1 MKVSVSLRGRP
12 RAMNEQPGEVPPMSA
27 SAVVVEPAL
36 VQIGHGAQTQFTANV
51 EGASAGVTWEVRGL
65 GTVDAN
71 GLYTAP
77 AGGAFRAEVVAR
89 STSEPAAIGLAA
101 VDVGP

>member
-1 MKVSVSLRGRP
+1 
-12 RAMNEQPGEVPPMSA
+12 MSA

-51 EGASAGVTWEVRGL
+51 EGASGSVTWEVRGL
-65 GTVDAN
+65 GTIDAN

-77 AGGAFRAEVVAR
+77 AGGTFRAQVVAR
-89 STSEPAAIGLAA
+89 GGGEPGTVGLAA